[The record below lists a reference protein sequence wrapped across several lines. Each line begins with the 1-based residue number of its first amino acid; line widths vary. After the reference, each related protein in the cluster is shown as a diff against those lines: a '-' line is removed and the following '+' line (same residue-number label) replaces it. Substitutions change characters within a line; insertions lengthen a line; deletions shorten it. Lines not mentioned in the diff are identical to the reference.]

1 MCGLKSGTLIVTGA
15 SMGIGRALAL
25 GLAHEGVN
33 LVLNARSREPLH
45 ETAQNCSGYHVMART
60 AAGDISRVET
70 VKQCVEKGREMG
82 GPTGFIH
89 AAGILSPGAYLWEM
103 QEESFNEVM
112 DSNVKASFL
121 LVRYAV
127 PEIMNRQNGL
137 AVFVGSG
144 AAEITQPGIGAYCS
158 AKAAEEHLARQL
170 AAETDRITCFVF
182 RPGIVDTRMQDQ
194 ARQAQGGA
202 AGHLHRVFRPWKE
215 RGELL
220 TPEQSAASLIK
231 LLKGDLSKLHGGI
244 FRAGE

>member
-1 MCGLKSGTLIVTGA
+1 MSVLRGSIMFVTGA

-45 ETAQNCSGYHVMART
+45 ETKQKCLEHDVLAET
-60 AAGDISRVET
+60 IAGDISRVET
-70 VKQCVEKGREMG
+70 VKQCVEKAQEMG
-82 GPTGFIH
+82 GLSGFIH
-89 AAGILSPGAYLWEM
+89 AAGILSPGDYLWEM
-103 QEESFNEVM
+103 EEEAFNQVM
-112 DSNVKASFL
+112 YSNVKASFL
-121 LVRYAV
+121 LIRHAV
-127 PEIMNRQNGL
+127 PFIMNRENGL

-144 AAEITQPGIGAYCS
+144 AAEITQPGIGAYCA

-194 ARQAQGGA
+194 ARKAQGGA

-220 TPEQSAASLIK
+220 TPEQSASSLIR

-244 FRAGE
+244 FRAGD

>member
-1 MCGLKSGTLIVTGA
+1 MSALRGSTMIVTGA
-15 SMGIGRALAL
+15 SMGIGKAVAL
-25 GLAHEGVN
+25 GLAHEGVD

-45 ETAQNCSGYHVMART
+45 ETKQKCLEYDVLART
-60 AAGDISRVET
+60 AVGDISRVET
-70 VKQCVEKGREMG
+70 VKQCVEKAHEMG
-82 GPTGFIH
+82 GLTGFIH
-89 AAGILSPGAYLWEM
+89 AAGILNPGAYLWEM

-127 PEIMNRQNGL
+127 PAIMHRQNGL

-144 AAEITQPGIGAYCS
+144 AAEITQPGIGAYCA

-170 AAETDRITCFVF
+170 AAETDSLTCFVF

-202 AGHLHRVFRPWKE
+202 AGHLHRVFRPWKD

-220 TPEQSAASLIK
+220 TPEQSAAGLIK

-244 FRAGE
+244 FRAGY